1 MIRTKK
7 RMILCCVLVLVLL
20 AFIWG
25 NSVRTGSES
34 GAMSGSILAWINGI
48 LHLDETGAE
57 RLHLVIRKMAHFT
70 EFACLGALLA
80 WLFGMMG
87 EKKGHLI
94 CMPLF
99 FGMMAACADET
110 IQVFIPDRGP
120 SLIDVWIDTA
130 GAAAGITFLLIGY
143 NYIRKIK
150 NRTILEETT

>member
-34 GAMSGSILAWINGI
+34 GAMSGSILAWINGL
-48 LHLDETGAE
+48 LHLDETCAE

-99 FGMMAACADET
+99 FGMMAACVDET
-110 IQVFIPDRGP
+110 IQAFVPDRGP
-120 SLIDVWIDTA
+120 SIRDVAIDTC
-130 GAAAGITFLLIGY
+130 GVAAGIGLLLLVHKFVI
-143 NYIRKIK
+143 NYPQRR
-150 NRTILEETT
+150 N